1 MGALIESPDAQVDW
15 RNDMNMITRL
25 AAGAALAVA
34 LTMGAA
40 APAMAQESSYKPG
53 SVFVASSIEVLPG
66 QFENYMDYLAGRWKT
81 IQEFSKKEG
90 IVLSSRVLRVN
101 HARDGEPTL
110 ILLIEYKD
118 YGTIAQKEAFGKK
131 LDAFL
136 AETDRIAETATAS
149 RGKMRELKGT
159 MELQELVLK

>member
-1 MGALIESPDAQVDW
+1 
-15 RNDMNMITRL
+15 MNMITRL
-25 AAGAALAVA
+25 AAGAALAMA

-90 IVLSSRVLRVN
+90 IVLSYRVLRVN